1 MKDKNK
7 KPSSALEAG
16 ALAEQARG
24 LLTGRTPVS
33 SLIKVIKLLGQ
44 KKAKGGE
51 VKKFKNGGS
60 VKKKNKMITTR
71 GFGASRKT

>member
-1 MKDKNK
+1 MADKK
-7 KPSSALEAG
+7 KPSTALEAG

-44 KKAKGGE
+44 KKRY
-51 VKKFKNGGS
+51 GGS
-60 VKKKNKMITTR
+60 VKKKTK
-71 GFGASRKT
+71 KKK